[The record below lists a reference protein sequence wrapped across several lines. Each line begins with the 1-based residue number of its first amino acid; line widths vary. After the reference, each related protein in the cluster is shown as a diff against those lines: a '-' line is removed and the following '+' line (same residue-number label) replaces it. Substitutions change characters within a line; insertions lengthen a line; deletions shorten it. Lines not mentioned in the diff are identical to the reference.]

1 MCARAA
7 SFGDC
12 SWWSELAVLCASA
25 VAMLWSHDLDQK
37 EMGMVSMVSR
47 MGMSVRVYLAKHLP
61 LLEPI
66 CKQSFYN
73 KLS

>member
-1 MCARAA
+1 
-7 SFGDC
+7 
-12 SWWSELAVLCASA
+12 
-25 VAMLWSHDLDQK
+25 MLWSHDLDQK
-37 EMGMVSMVSR
+37 EMGMVSR

-66 CKQSFYN
+66 CKQSFHN